1 MTTSPPQ
8 QKGGDKMSAIESP
21 AIQKGGESME
31 NMEELC
37 NLIRTSL
44 DDGKM
49 EGYCMILQTL
59 LQHPLLLTFY
69 SFLIARWLIK
79 TFSL

>member
-1 MTTSPPQ
+1 
-8 QKGGDKMSAIESP
+8 
-21 AIQKGGESME
+21 ME